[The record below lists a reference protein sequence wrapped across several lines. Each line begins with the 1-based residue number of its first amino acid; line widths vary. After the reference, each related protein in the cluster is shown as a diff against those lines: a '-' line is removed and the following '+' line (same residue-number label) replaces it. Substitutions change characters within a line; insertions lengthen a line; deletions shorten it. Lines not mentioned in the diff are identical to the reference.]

1 MHIDSETLAR
11 AAVDAIDDKLGAE
24 ISLLDVSELL
34 VITDAFV
41 IATGRNRRHIL
52 SLADQVVEQL
62 RDNHE
67 RRPLRREGQ
76 DEAKWI
82 LLDYGD
88 IVVHVFDAETRAY
101 FDLDRLWGDAP
112 RLVDKQTSELTTEAG
127 QQG

>member
-1 MHIDSETLAR
+1 MQIDSETLAV
-11 AAVDAIDDKLGAE
+11 AAVTAIDDKQGAE

-52 SLADQVVEQL
+52 SLSDYVVEQL

-67 RRPLRREGQ
+67 RRPIRKEGME
-76 DEAKWI
+76 DAKWI

-88 IVVHVFDAETRAY
+88 IVIHLFDPETRAY

-127 QQG
+127 S

>member
-1 MHIDSETLAR
+1 LQIDSETLAV
-11 AAVDAIDDKLGAE
+11 AAVTAIDDKQGAE

-52 SLADQVVEQL
+52 SLSDYVVEQL

-67 RRPLRREGQ
+67 RRPIRKEGME
-76 DEAKWI
+76 DAKWI

-88 IVVHVFDAETRAY
+88 IVIHLFDPETRAY

-127 QQG
+127 S

>member
-1 MHIDSETLAR
+1 MDEKQGT
-11 AAVDAIDDKLGAE
+11 E

-52 SLADQVVEQL
+52 SLSEHVIEVL
-62 RDNHE
+62 RDDHE
-67 RRPLRREGQ
+67 RRPIRREGL
-76 DEAKWI
+76 DDATWV

-88 IVVHVFDAETRAY
+88 IVVHIFDTDTRAY

-112 RLVDKQTSELTTEAG
+112 KLVDRVTAEAAEG
-127 QQG
+127 

>member
-11 AAVDAIDDKLGAE
+11 VAVAAMDEKQGTE

-52 SLADQVVEQL
+52 SLSEHLHETL
-62 RDNHE
+62 RDLHD
-67 RRPLRREGQ
+67 RRPIRREGL
-76 DEAKWI
+76 DDATWV

-88 IVVHVFDAETRAY
+88 VVVHIFDADTRAY

-112 RLVDKQTSELTTEAG
+112 RLVDRVTADAAEG
-127 QQG
+127 